1 MLFFNSAENVLKLQA
16 SFNTFCLGKLEGSQ
30 LTCEIHSG
38 VLGLRWTWMLY
49 RSGCRP
55 ASRSIYCGRNS
66 GLQSRQAWLAQEE
79 TAQPGTRRDY
89 PHTHSL
95 FFTLYYSLSLWAEAK
110 MSGQGKRGEK
120 KRGETT
126 WKLITGTQCCTHAV
140 LLSWRQ
146 DLRKMK
152 RSFEGFFFS
161 LMLKIPLIY
170 LLETERHIRYFAY
183 LLHVVNCTNVRLTNQ
198 YRSRI
203 FFQIMPVGPEK
214 ARKKK
219 ITPAISLKWHI
230 KPKLLSSLR
239 IHLQVINNKKL
250 ALTV

>member
-126 WKLITGTQCCTHAV
+126 WKLITGTHCCTHAV
-140 LLSWRQ
+140 LLSWGQ

-152 RSFEGFFFS
+152 RSFEGFFFF
-161 LMLKIPLIY
+161 LMLKLPLIY
-170 LLETERHIRYFAY
+170 LLETQRHIRYFAY
-183 LLHVVNCTNVRLTNQ
+183 VLHVVNM
-198 YRSRI
+198 S
-203 FFQIMPVGPEK
+203 G
-214 ARKKK
+214 
-219 ITPAISLKWHI
+219 
-230 KPKLLSSLR
+230 
-239 IHLQVINNKKL
+239 
-250 ALTV
+250 

>member
-1 MLFFNSAENVLKLQA
+1 MLFFNSVENVLKLQA

-95 FFTLYYSLSLWAEAK
+95 FFTLYYSLSLWAEAN

-198 YRSRI
+198 YRSR
-203 FFQIMPVGPEK
+203 FFFSNYACWAWKGK
-214 ARKKK
+214 KKK

>member
-140 LLSWRQ
+140 L
-146 DLRKMK
+146 
-152 RSFEGFFFS
+152 
-161 LMLKIPLIY
+161 
-170 LLETERHIRYFAY
+170 RYFAY

-198 YRSRI
+198 YRSRFF

-219 ITPAISLKWHI
+219 SH
-230 KPKLLSSLR
+230 
-239 IHLQVINNKKL
+239 QQ
-250 ALTV
+250 

>member
-120 KRGETT
+120 KERGNYLEVNNRNTMLHSCRPPQLTT
-126 WKLITGTQCCTHAV
+126 GFKKDEEKF
-140 LLSWRQ
+140 WRI
-146 DLRKMK
+146 L
-152 RSFEGFFFS
+152 FFPDAQNTFN
-161 LMLKIPLIY
+161 LP
-170 LLETERHIRYFAY
+170 
-183 LLHVVNCTNVRLTNQ
+183 VRD
-198 YRSRI
+198 R
-203 FFQIMPVGPEK
+203 
-214 ARKKK
+214 A
-219 ITPAISLKWHI
+219 AH
-230 KPKLLSSLR
+230 
-239 IHLQVINNKKL
+239 
-250 ALTV
+250 